1 MVRLHGGEHAKSRD
15 HPITDGT
22 IEKSPFRVWVETQTV
37 PKTVLKTPAM
47 MGLTPPLWLWYR
59 ASIAIT
65 INLVTGGTIMN
76 PWAKSLIIV
85 VCGTALMAGAGSV
98 VLGQDNLVRAKVGIQ
113 VKSGQSLARAKASET
128 IKAGD
133 MLRIFVQP
141 EADAWVYV
149 VHTDAATASLLN
161 LVRQQRQAVTIV
173 MPSLQEFYQVDGKS
187 PSETFTIVCSPGEIV
202 EMAELVQKG
211 SIDHKAW
218 AAIENKLA
226 QQGKIELATQGEKP
240 FALAGNVRGAGP
252 GAGEDPFAASLPIF
266 SGNGVLVKKYAFAVK
281 N

>member
-1 MVRLHGGEHAKSRD
+1 MNAWTKTMVTA
-15 HPITDGT
+15 
-22 IEKSPFRVWVETQTV
+22 
-37 PKTVLKTPAM
+37 AM
-47 MGLTPPLWLWYR
+47 
-59 ASIAIT
+59 AVA
-65 INLVTGGTIMN
+65 LVAGN
-76 PWAKSLIIV
+76 
-85 VCGTALMAGAGSV
+85 TAFAE
-98 VLGQDNLVRAKVGIQ
+98 QILVRAKVGIQ
-113 VKSGQSLARAKASET
+113 IKSGQSLSRAKASET

-149 VHTDAATASLLN
+149 VHSDAATASLLN

-187 PSETFTIVCSPGEIV
+187 PSETFTVVCSSAEIT

-211 SIDHKAW
+211 RLDHKAW
-218 AAIENKLA
+218 AAIEDKLT
-226 QQGKIELATQGEKP
+226 QKGKIELATQGEKP

-252 GAGEDPFAASLPIF
+252 GAGEDPFAANLPIF
-266 SGNGVLVKKYAFAVK
+266 SGNGVLVKKYAFTVK

>member
-1 MVRLHGGEHAKSRD
+1 MNAWIKTMV
-15 HPITDGT
+15 
-22 IEKSPFRVWVETQTV
+22 
-37 PKTVLKTPAM
+37 
-47 MGLTPPLWLWYR
+47 
-59 ASIAIT
+59 
-65 INLVTGGTIMN
+65 
-76 PWAKSLIIV
+76 
-85 VCGTALMAGAGSV
+85 TAALAGALVMGYTAFAQ
-98 VLGQDNLVRAKVGIQ
+98 QDLVRAKVGIQ
-113 VKSGQSLARAKASET
+113 LKSGQTLSRAKASET

-173 MPSLQEFYQVDGKS
+173 MPSLQEFYEVDGKS
-187 PSETFTIVCSPGEIV
+187 PAEAFTVICSTGEIP

-211 SIDHKAW
+211 SLDHKVWTAV
-218 AAIENKLA
+218 EDKLT
-226 QQGKIELATQGEKP
+226 QKGRIELATQGEKP

-266 SGNGVLVKKYAFAVK
+266 SGNGVLVKKYAFGVK
-281 N
+281 R